1 MTIVVALVSVLTAA
15 YLIAALATRADWR
28 AGDEL
33 GDVKA

>member
-1 MTIVVALVSVLTAA
+1 MTIVVALVSVLTVA
-15 YLIAALATRADWR
+15 YLIAALVTRSDKG